1 MNNTLGKEEYR
12 KVDRII
18 ELVAGHTLALV
29 LIARQISKSLLE
41 LDSALN
47 LVERNGF
54 TDMAPEKIK
63 YMQDGKEYYERISDI
78 LKAIF
83 DVSVLS
89 NEKKKCL
96 KVLSLFD
103 VNGIEANEAKE
114 LLRLSS
120 LDEIHELVELGWL
133 ELDEKQVRMHPLIQ
147 ETMHQIPWLDEYR
160 QIAVEEMQ
168 YLFKE
173 IKLNGKQE
181 EYPKKLYDRNK
192 KIKQN
197 MEQSDMA
204 DKLVRKML
212 HKKGILGEVTL
223 ERILSDDKSHLP
235 NYSKLRMYLNTS
247 KSVLLQGGRDNI
259 LCGEKVYKDLLFI
272 TLINSPKD
280 QGEYVIRNA
289 EKLFDDKDCTNP
301 YSIME
306 LYDDVVYLL
315 CQKSDYQEVGRYL
328 DRAKSFA
335 QKWKDNYIWGLYY
348 DMLMDFYEE
357 LLNGAYYSDDEDEVE
372 LLKKMLATM
381 DKAIH
386 FMGKSKH
393 EMAKNLYA
401 KYVLGKAALMIR
413 SMPENSRK
421 IKSLITSTKKIIEKN
436 TLNYAEVR
444 SVYYMVWAWYYTLC
458 EPNMKAVLMSLKE
471 AAVINEARN
480 MSELDEVD
488 YFYIPAANMMCE
500 LSEIE
505 YTLELLDEAYKLCDA
520 HIDELPYIRKK
531 LDVLEYQLQ
540 VCYEEGD
547 MERSRRYLALIDEN
561 NQEAK
566 EYDICK
572 SDDVR
577 KEIE

>member
-1 MNNTLGKEEYR
+1 MIILDNFSGIIDDDFLELLNVNWKIVVVTRSDMSGTGYDSLEIKELSNREEQYKLFEENMNSTLGKEEYR

-29 LIARQISKSLLE
+29 LIARQISKSLLD

-47 LVERNGF
+47 LVESNGF

-89 NEKKKCL
+89 DEKKKCL

-120 LDEIHELVELGWL
+120 LDEINELVELGWL

-197 MEQSDMA
+197 MERSDMA

-212 HKKGILGEVTL
+212 HKKGVLGEVTL
-223 ERILSDDKSHLP
+223 ERILSDDISHLP
-235 NYSKLRMYLNTS
+235 NYSKLRICLNTS
-247 KSVLLQGGRDNI
+247 KSVLLHGGKDNI
-259 LCGEKVYKDLLFI
+259 LCGEKVYKDLMFV

-280 QGEYVIRNA
+280 QEEYIIRNA
-289 EKLFDDKDCTNP
+289 EKLFDDKDCTNL

-306 LYDDVVYLL
+306 LYDYVVYLL
-315 CQKSDYQEVGRYL
+315 CQKNRLSRSRQVSG
-328 DRAKSFA
+328 
-335 QKWKDNYIWGLYY
+335 Q
-348 DMLMDFYEE
+348 
-357 LLNGAYYSDDEDEVE
+357 
-372 LLKKMLATM
+372 
-381 DKAIH
+381 
-386 FMGKSKH
+386 GKSILH
-393 EMAKNLYA
+393 IG
-401 KYVLGKAALMIR
+401 GKITTSGVCIMI
-413 SMPENSRK
+413 
-421 IKSLITSTKKIIEKN
+421 
-436 TLNYAEVR
+436 
-444 SVYYMVWAWYYTLC
+444 C
-458 EPNMKAVLMSLKE
+458 
-471 AAVINEARN
+471 
-480 MSELDEVD
+480 
-488 YFYIPAANMMCE
+488 
-500 LSEIE
+500 
-505 YTLELLDEAYKLCDA
+505 
-520 HIDELPYIRKK
+520 
-531 LDVLEYQLQ
+531 
-540 VCYEEGD
+540 
-547 MERSRRYLALIDEN
+547 
-561 NQEAK
+561 
-566 EYDICK
+566 
-572 SDDVR
+572 
-577 KEIE
+577 